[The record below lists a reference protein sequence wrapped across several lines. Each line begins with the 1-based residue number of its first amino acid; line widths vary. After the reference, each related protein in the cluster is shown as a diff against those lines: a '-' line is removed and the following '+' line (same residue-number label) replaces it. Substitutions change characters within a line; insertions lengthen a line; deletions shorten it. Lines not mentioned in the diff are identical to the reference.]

1 MRPPDKGAALRVP
14 EWNRPLNIGHRRGR
28 LAVAMYCN
36 WVFVEHGRDSE
47 QMGSDPSSAIGQIAV
62 EVDQLAV
69 GAFCD
74 LILLSVEVALSMDY

>member
-1 MRPPDKGAALRVP
+1 MT
-14 EWNRPLNIGHRRGR
+14 EWSRSLYIGHRRGR

-47 QMGSDPSSAIGQIAV
+47 QMGSDPSLAIGQIAV

-69 GAFCD
+69 DAF
-74 LILLSVEVALSMDY
+74 LSLVLLSVGSSMDY